1 MLLYVVALRHKIFS
15 DETASIFVTS
25 DDAQA
30 VYEVRQTEAFLP
42 TCSRTSYRLLFLRRS
57 TYKNLTVKPKPV
69 QQDRQ
74 FARDRYLRLPVA
86 LLFKNLLSPM
96 FQRTGA

>member
-15 DETASIFVTS
+15 DAAASIFVTS

-42 TCSRTSYRLLFLRRS
+42 TCSMTSSLLLLLCRS
-57 TYKNLTVKPKPV
+57 KHKNFPGDPQPM